1 MKKTSKKGSGKKLPA
16 AAASAASAA
25 TSEASAAASAGSAS
39 SPADSAASAGTA
51 ASTGSAASAFAAAST
66 DSAASAAVSAVSEVS
81 EVSVAAPAG
90 PQRLDKLLGQEGLGT
105 RSELKK
111 AVRKG
116 RVTVNGAVEKDP
128 GRQITA
134 EDRVCFDGEEVRR
147 NQYVYYMLNKP
158 AGVITATEDG
168 RMRTVLDLLRE
179 PVPVPEEA
187 EPGSA
192 AADSPEETETSVPD
206 GSTLKKTAAAR
217 PGPMPAEASACSRPV
232 LRRGLFPVG
241 RLDRDTEGLLLITD
255 DGQLAHR
262 LLSPVR
268 HVDKTYYAVVTGRV
282 TESDISLFAQGFRV
296 DDELTAMPAV
306 LRIIEDGSFGEVPLP
321 DAVDGQECTQVSVT
335 IREGK
340 FHQIKRMFAAVG
352 KEVLYLK
359 RLSMGT
365 LQLDTALKPGQF
377 RELTKEEIAALK
389 EH

>member
-1 MKKTSKKGSGKKLPA
+1 MKKTSKKGSGKKLSA
-16 AAASAASAA
+16 AAASAASA
-25 TSEASAAASAGSAS
+25 
-39 SPADSAASAGTA
+39 
-51 ASTGSAASAFAAAST
+51 
-66 DSAASAAVSAVSEVS
+66 
-81 EVSVAAPAG
+81 AAPAG

-134 EDRVCFDGEEVRR
+134 EDRVCFDGEEIRR

-168 RMRTVLDLLRE
+168 QMRTVLDLLRE

-306 LRIIEDGSFGEVPLP
+306 LRIIEDGSFAEAPLP
-321 DAVDGQECTQVSVT
+321 DAAYGPECTQVSVT